1 MQESDENVSFS
12 INPSIITRR
21 LPLMLKKSQ
30 PKKKK
35 KKTKKKKKK
44 EGRKEAN
51 AKHEALI

>member
-35 KKTKKKKKK
+35 KKEEEEEEERRK
-44 EGRKEAN
+44 EGSKCET
-51 AKHEALI
+51 